1 MKSSKKSA
9 PSFFKPAILTEISA
23 ADIEALRHNAHEL
36 LRLRQALQ
44 TQKITLE
51 QLQNEIAEYCA
62 EINAKVLALQ
72 TKRATHPLSKKVD
85 EHLTFY
91 RTELAGAEQQL
102 IEANTQLQQTNNQ
115 IERIE
120 TAIPL
125 FLAPDVGK

>member
-9 PSFFKPAILTEISA
+9 HSFFKTPVLTEISA

-36 LRLRQALQ
+36 VRLRQALQ
-44 TQKITLE
+44 AQKITLE

-62 EINAKVLALQ
+62 EINAKVLELQ
-72 TKRATHPLSKKVD
+72 TKKETHPLNKKVD

-91 RTELAGAEQQL
+91 RTELTGAEQQL

-115 IERIE
+115 IKRIE
-120 TAIPL
+120 TEIPL
-125 FLAPDVGK
+125 FLAPEVGK